1 MTIWDMGRSL
11 ADDFAIY
18 LHEMGLSEYEA
29 SAYLGVLQSGLTT
42 AKEISEAADIP
53 QSRVYD
59 VLESLE
65 TKGFVTVQPGRPK
78 KFGPIE
84 PELAINQYVQFKRS
98 NLEEELDKSRKVGD
112 EFLDELDGK
121 QFQYRQNDEIDVFWS
136 YKGKNYILKQFGQ
149 YCNSSTDEIRMITK
163 GSSFERFVTH
173 HKELLKERREHG
185 VDIRIIVP
193 GNGISDVV
201 LDTAREW
208 ADIRTGEAIEGRVYL
223 FDSQRVLVSWLS
235 DQEDRW
241 VAMATQSSQLQVT
254 FGQLFELFWENSG
267 APENSQ

>member
-1 MTIWDMGRSL
+1 MSLPDMGTSL

-29 SAYLGVLQSGLTT
+29 RAYLGVLQSGMTT

-65 TKGFVTVQPGRPK
+65 SKGFVTVQPGRPK

-84 PELAINQYVQFKRS
+84 PELAVNQFVQYKRS
-98 NLEEELDKSRKVGD
+98 NLEDELERSRKVGD

-136 YKGKNYILKQFGQ
+136 YKGKNYILKQGGQ
-149 YCNSSTDEIRMITK
+149 YCAAASDEIRMITT
-163 GSSFERFVTH
+163 GDSFGRIVTH
-173 HKELLKERREHG
+173 NKEVLEERDDHG
-185 VDIRIIVP
+185 VDIRVILPIDETD
-193 GNGISDVV
+193 DVV
-201 LDTAREW
+201 LDTARQW
-208 ADIRTGEAIEGRVYL
+208 ADIRNGHNTEGRVYL
-223 FDSQRVLVSWLS
+223 FDDQRVLVSWVS
-235 DQEDRW
+235 DREDRF
-241 VAMATQSSQLQVT
+241 VAMATQSSQLQRT
-254 FGQLFELFWENSG
+254 FGHLFELFWES
-267 APENSQ
+267 ADRQVTA